1 VGHDDHCKGCDEYRD
16 LSRRKFLS
24 RGAGLAALAIA
35 PSWLPRVVF
44 ADSDSSSRDVIVSLF
59 MRGGGDGLTLVAP
72 FGESAYYDLRPSL
85 AVPPPDSSS
94 PNRALDLDG
103 FFGLPPSMAPLMSAY
118 DSGDLLVVQ
127 ACGLD
132 AGTRSHFEAMHFM
145 EVGRGDPPT
154 SLVTGWLGR
163 HLATTAPSTAG
174 AALRAVGIG
183 AGLQRSL
190 IGGPRTLPI
199 QELNGFGLMGPGGTR
214 TDRQEALEEM
224 YAVFKNPLKTSAA
237 DTFRAVDL
245 LKRVGFGSYVPSGGA
260 VYPNTD
266 YGSALKSTAALIKAE
281 VGVEAVAIDIDG
293 WDTHDVQGP
302 FAGFMAGLMD
312 EFASGLA
319 AFHKDLFSQGFGN
332 VVVVAMS
339 EFGRNARENGSA
351 GTDHGTG
358 GAMFVLGGNI
368 RGGQVLVDWPGLAP
382 EQLFEGQ
389 DLRITTDYRD
399 ILSEILIKRADN
411 TSIGQ
416 VFNEPGYNRRD
427 HGIVG

>member
-1 VGHDDHCKGCDEYRD
+1 MGHDDCKGCDEYRRLD
-16 LSRRKFLS
+16 RRQFLG
-24 RGAGLAALAIA
+24 RGAGLAALAMA
-35 PSWLPRVVF
+35 PAWLPKVVF

-85 AVPPPDSSS
+85 AVQPPDASS
-94 PNRALDLDG
+94 PNKAIDLDG
-103 FFGLPPSMAPLMSAY
+103 FFGFPPAMSPLVGAY
-118 DSGDLLVVQ
+118 QAGDLLIAH

-163 HLATTAPSTAG
+163 HLAATAPTTAD
-174 AALRAVGIG
+174 AALRALGIG
-183 AGLQRSL
+183 AGLQRTL
-190 IGGPRTLPI
+190 IGAPRSLPI
-199 QELNGFGLMGPGGTR
+199 LAPEAFGLAGRPATR
-214 TDRQEALEEM
+214 ARRQQALEEM
-224 YAVFKNPLKTSAA
+224 YSVYSEPLRTSAR

-245 LKRVGFGSYVPSGGA
+245 LKRIGFNGYQPAGGA
-260 VYPNTD
+260 RYPDTD
-266 YGSALKSTAALIKAE
+266 YGNALKSTAALIKAD
-281 VGVEAVAIDIDG
+281 VGVEAVAIDLDG

-302 FAGFMAGLMD
+302 FAGFMAGLME
-312 EFASGLA
+312 EFAQGLA
-319 AFHKDLFSQGFGN
+319 AFHRDVIGQGRRN

-358 GAMFVLGGNI
+358 GAMFVLGGHI
-368 RGGQVLVDWPGLAP
+368 RGGRVLSDWPGLER

-389 DLRITTDYRD
+389 DLEITTDYRD
-399 ILSEILIKRADN
+399 LLSEILIKRAGN
-411 TSIGQ
+411 TDIRQ
-416 VFNEPGYNRRD
+416 VFSDPSYNRRD